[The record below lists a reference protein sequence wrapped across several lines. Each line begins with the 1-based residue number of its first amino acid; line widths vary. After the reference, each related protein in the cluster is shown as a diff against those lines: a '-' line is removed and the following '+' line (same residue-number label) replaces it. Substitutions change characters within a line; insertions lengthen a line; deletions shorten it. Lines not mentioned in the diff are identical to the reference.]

1 MIGGIARQA
10 AGIAEELRQRLPTQR
25 KTQRGKL
32 ALLVAT
38 MLHARTANLMAL
50 AACLSLDTER
60 ADMRY
65 QWIAR
70 FIDNERVVCD
80 AVIEPFAREVIAKA
94 AEAGRVTLIMDQS
107 KASDRHQILM
117 LSLRFGE
124 RALPLSWRVEATE
137 GAIGFGCH
145 MALLATITPWLPPD
159 ANICL
164 MADRYGTPDLIAFA
178 TAQGWDYRLRPKGNL
193 TVFTDGHKSRLD
205 QHSACKLPYLHNVEL
220 THRRVATSIGIINDP
235 GYDEPWF
242 ISMSGKPDYLTTLDY
257 SARWGIEP
265 MFSDFKSRGFGLEQ
279 SQLQTPDRLSRLLLV
294 MSLALY
300 FAVSTGHWDAA
311 INPTVDEKNS
321 AVNPKTRA
329 AAGCPGLP
337 EACDASHRP
346 YARVRTTATTALGI
360 RVKLI
365 GAERVAMRYE
375 KTDITYSAIISFAC
389 ALMLVKSVHAA

>member
-10 AGIAEELRQRLPTQR
+10 EGIAEELRQRLPGQR

-38 MLHARTANLMAL
+38 MLHARTANLMVL
-50 AACLSLDTER
+50 AASLPLFTER

-80 AVIEPFAREVIAKA
+80 AVIEPFAREVIARA

-124 RALPLSWRVEATE
+124 RALPLAWRVEATE
-137 GAIGFGCH
+137 GAIGFSCQK
-145 MALLATITPWLPPD
+145 ALLAAIMPWLPSNAD
-159 ANICL
+159 ICL
-164 MADRYGTPDLIAFA
+164 MADRFYGTPDLIAFA
-178 TAQGWDYRLRPKGNL
+178 TTQGWDYRLRLKGNL
-193 TVFTDGHKSRLD
+193 TVFIDGQKSRLD
-205 QHSACKLPYLHNVEL
+205 QHSARRLPYLHDIEL
-220 THRRVATSIGIINDP
+220 THRRVATNIGIIKDP
-235 GYDEPWF
+235 GHDEPWF
-242 ISMSGKPDYLTTLDY
+242 IAMSDKPGYLTTLDY

-311 INPTVDEKNS
+311 TNPTVDEK
-321 AVNPKTRA
+321 KR
-329 AAGCPGLP
+329 
-337 EACDASHRP
+337 
-346 YARVRTTATTALGI
+346 
-360 RVKLI
+360 
-365 GAERVAMRYE
+365 
-375 KTDITYSAIISFAC
+375 SAINPRT
-389 ALMLVKSVHAA
+389 